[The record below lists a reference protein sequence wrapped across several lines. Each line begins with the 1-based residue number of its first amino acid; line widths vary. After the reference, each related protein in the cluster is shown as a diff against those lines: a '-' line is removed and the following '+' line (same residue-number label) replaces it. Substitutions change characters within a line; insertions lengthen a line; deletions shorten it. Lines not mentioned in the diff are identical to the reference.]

1 MLKMKRA
8 VSFITLMLSFIAINA
23 QQYDFVIRNGHVI
36 DPKNHMDGIMD
47 VAVLNG
53 KIAKVSKGIPAS
65 QAKKAVDATG
75 MYVTP
80 GFIDLHTHVFAGSKP
95 STFADGFSSLSPDNF
110 SFRSGITTMV
120 DAGTSG
126 WRNFPVFKQ
135 NVIDQSKTRVLAF
148 LNIAGSGMVGEPAE
162 QDMNDMSAEMTTLM
176 IKKYPEIIVGIKIG
190 HYSGTDWAPFDRA
203 LKAGEETQRPLFV
216 ECHLPK
222 YSLQDQLSRMR
233 PGDMITHTF
242 ERVRERLPVIDTT
255 SGKVWPFVLEAQK
268 RGVLFDVGH
277 GGAGFWFSIAQPAVK
292 QGFMPNSFGT
302 DLHRN
307 SMNSSMKNMSN
318 LMSKFLNMGMSIQQ
332 IVERATWLAAKSIK
346 REDLGQ
352 LSEGAVADVT
362 VFSVL
367 QGKFGF
373 IDAEGKRMEGSSKID
388 TELTLREGKVVY
400 DLNGIAA
407 K

>member
-1 MLKMKRA
+1 
-8 VSFITLMLSFIAINA
+8 
-23 QQYDFVIRNGHVI
+23 
-36 DPKNHMDGIMD
+36 
-47 VAVLNG
+47 
-53 KIAKVSKGIPAS
+53 
-65 QAKKAVDATG
+65 
-75 MYVTP
+75 
-80 GFIDLHTHVFAGSKP
+80 
-95 STFADGFSSLSPDNF
+95 
-110 SFRSGITTMV
+110 
-120 DAGTSG
+120 
-126 WRNFPVFKQ
+126 
-135 NVIDQSKTRVLAF
+135 
-148 LNIAGSGMVGEPAE
+148 
-162 QDMNDMSAEMTTLM
+162 
-176 IKKYPEIIVGIKIG
+176 
-190 HYSGTDWAPFDRA
+190 
-203 LKAGEETQRPLFV
+203 
-216 ECHLPK
+216 
-222 YSLQDQLSRMR
+222 MR
-233 PGDMITHTF
+233 PGDIITHTF
-242 ERVRERLPVIDTT
+242 ERVHERLPIIDTT

-307 SMNSSMKNMSN
+307 SMNSGMKNMSN

-362 VFSVL
+362 VFTVL

>member
-1 MLKMKRA
+1 MKKTF
-8 VSFITLMLSFIAINA
+8 SFIGLLLCFTIVHS

-36 DPKNHMDGIMD
+36 DPKNQLDGKMD
-47 VAVLNG
+47 VAVRDG
-53 KIAKVSKGIPAS
+53 KIAKVSKEIPAS
-65 QAKKAVDATG
+65 QAKKVIDATG

-80 GFIDLHTHVFAGSKP
+80 GFIDLHTHVFVGSKP

-110 SFRSGITTMV
+110 SFRSGVTTMV

-126 WRNFPVFKQ
+126 WRNFALFKQ
-135 NVIDQSKTRVLAF
+135 NVIDQSRTRVLAF

-162 QDMNDMSAEMTTLM
+162 QDLSDMSAEMTTLM
-176 IKKYPEIIVGIKIG
+176 IKKYDDFIVGIKVG
-190 HYSGTDWAPFDRA
+190 HYSGSDWAPFDRA
-203 LKAGEETQRPLFV
+203 LEAGKSTNTPLFV

-233 PGDMITHTF
+233 PGDIITHTF
-242 ERVRERLPVIDTT
+242 ENVRERLAITDSTT
-255 SGKVWPFVLEAQK
+255 GNVWPFVIEAQK

-277 GGAGFWFSIAQPAVK
+277 GGAGFWFNVAQPAVK

-307 SMNSSMKNMSN
+307 SMNSGMKNISN
-318 LMSKFLNMGMSIQQ
+318 LMSKFLNMGMTIQQ
-332 IVERATWLAAKSIK
+332 VVHRATWSAAKAIK

-352 LSEGAVADVT
+352 LSEGAVADIT

-367 QGKFGF
+367 EGKFGF
-373 IDAEGKRMEGSSKID
+373 IDAAGKRMEGTKKID
-388 TELTLREGKVVY
+388 TELTLREGKVMY

-407 K
+407 KD

>member
-1 MLKMKRA
+1 MKRA
-8 VSFITLMLSFIAINA
+8 ISFITLMLSFVAIHA

-36 DPKNHMDGIMD
+36 DPKNHLDGVMD

-80 GFIDLHTHVFAGSKP
+80 GFIDLHTHVFAGSKA

-203 LKAGEETQRPLFV
+203 LKAGEETDRPLFV

-233 PGDMITHTF
+233 PGDIITHTF
-242 ERVRERLPVIDTT
+242 ERVHERLPIIDTT

-307 SMNSSMKNMSN
+307 SMNSGMKNMSN

-362 VFSVL
+362 VFTVL

-407 K
+407 KS